1 MRLRQ
6 KPLIVL
12 STFIALLIIS
22 GIILMYKGND
32 AIALA
37 ISQKEGILTA
47 EQIKLSFDSV
57 SGRMVNEA
65 VKEGQEVHKGDILM
79 QLDDTDVNLSI
90 QKTQAQIAQLD
101 AQINSTQGTIAID
114 YAKADT
120 DEQQSFNE
128 IDKQRAA
135 LQSAKSTYAN
145 KQLDYGRKQS
155 LVNIGAISKS
165 DFDDATTNLQTAKAE
180 VDQQQEALNKL
191 LSGVKDTGDTTS
203 LNLPTI
209 AQQRQEAA
217 NKNND
222 VDSLIQQKQ
231 QLIVQLEELKVQ
243 KERLTL
249 KAPEDG
255 KIIKII
261 AKQGEMI
268 SANTPVILLETTRC
282 YYDIYLSEDQIANL
296 QEGDTITGKTVANK
310 LPVEGTIRLIA
321 QAPGFADLK
330 QTREKGQAD
339 LSAFQVRIYT
349 TTTDKIKTGMTI
361 GVSDDEFTKR

>member
-1 MRLRQ
+1 MRKKSLMT
-6 KPLIVL
+6 IGV
-12 STFIALLIIS
+12 FIFLLIIS
-22 GIILMYKGND
+22 GVILMYKGND
-32 AIALA
+32 AVALA
-37 ISQKEGILTA
+37 IANKEGILTA

-57 SGRMVNEA
+57 SGRMINEN
-65 VKEGQEVHKGDILM
+65 VKEGQEVHKGDVLM
-79 QLDDTDVNLSI
+79 QLDDTDVSLSI

-101 AQINSTQGTIAID
+101 AQINSMQGTIAID

-120 DEQQSFNE
+120 NEQQSFNE

-135 LQSAKSTYAN
+135 LEAAKSTYAN
-145 KQLDYGRKQS
+145 KQIDYERKVS

-165 DFDDATTNLQTAKAE
+165 DFDNATTDLEVAKAN
-180 VDQQQEALNKL
+180 VNQQQEALNKL
-191 LSGVKDTGDTTS
+191 LSGATDTGNTQNI
-203 LNLPTI
+203 NLPTI

-217 NKNND
+217 NKAND
-222 VDSLIQQKQ
+222 VSSLEQQRQ
-231 QLIVQLEELKVQ
+231 QLLVQLEELKVQ

-268 SANTPVILLETTRC
+268 SANTPVILLETKRA
-282 YYDIYLSEDQIANL
+282 YYDIYVSEDQAANL
-296 QEGDTITGKTVANK
+296 HEGDTITGKTVANN
-310 LPVEGTIRLIA
+310 LSVDGTIRLIA

-339 LSAFQVRIYT
+339 LSAFQIRIYIEP
-349 TTTDKIKTGMTI
+349 TDEIKPGMTI
-361 GVSDDEFTKR
+361 GVSDNEFTKR